1 MMLSAMGVS
10 ASGSVAA
17 GFMPFAVLLPANL
30 SRVARLDLVRAC
42 PHGWQ
47 LHRGDAMPRKD
58 RIDALG
64 AAALVGM
71 ALLFAI
77 NQVSIKLLNTGFQP
91 VFLAG
96 LRSCLAL
103 VCIYAWMRFRG
114 HPLHFSARTAPAGL
128 LMGLFFA
135 AEFLFLFLALDLT
148 TVVRTSILFY
158 SMPVWMALMAHVGLP
173 GERITAQKGVGL
185 ALAFAGTAWA
195 ILDRGGA
202 AGKASLLG
210 DLCALGGALG
220 WAGTAYMARGSA
232 MVRERPEMQ
241 LFWMVLVSGP
251 VLLSL
256 APAFG
261 PLIRDLQPLH
271 FAGLFFQ
278 VVIVVT
284 AGFIAWLWLLS
295 IYPASGVASFSFLTP
310 VFGLTLGWL
319 LLDEP
324 IGPGILGAAA
334 LVCVGIVLINR
345 RPAALR
351 ASA

>member
-1 MMLSAMGVS
+1 
-10 ASGSVAA
+10 
-17 GFMPFAVLLPANL
+17 
-30 SRVARLDLVRAC
+30 
-42 PHGWQ
+42 
-47 LHRGDAMPRKD
+47 
-58 RIDALG
+58 
-64 AAALVGM
+64 
-71 ALLFAI
+71 
-77 NQVSIKLLNTGFQP
+77 
-91 VFLAG
+91 
-96 LRSCLAL
+96 
-103 VCIYAWMRFRG
+103 
-114 HPLHFSARTAPAGL
+114 
-128 LMGLFFA
+128 MGLFFA

-251 VLLSL
+251 VLLLL

-324 IGPGILGAAA
+324 IGPGILGAAT

-351 ASA
+351 SSA

>member
-1 MMLSAMGVS
+1 
-10 ASGSVAA
+10 
-17 GFMPFAVLLPANL
+17 
-30 SRVARLDLVRAC
+30 
-42 PHGWQ
+42 
-47 LHRGDAMPRKD
+47 
-58 RIDALG
+58 
-64 AAALVGM
+64 
-71 ALLFAI
+71 
-77 NQVSIKLLNTGFQP
+77 
-91 VFLAG
+91 
-96 LRSCLAL
+96 
-103 VCIYAWMRFRG
+103 
-114 HPLHFSARTAPAGL
+114 
-128 LMGLFFA
+128 MGLFFA

-195 ILDRGGA
+195 ILDRGGDS
-202 AGKASLLG
+202 GQASLLG
-210 DLCALGGALG
+210 DLCALAGALG
-220 WAGTAYMARGSA
+220 WAATAYMARGSA

-251 VLLSL
+251 VLLLL

-284 AGFIAWLWLLS
+284 AGFILWLWLLS

-319 LLDEP
+319 VLGEP
-324 IGPGILGAAA
+324 IGPGILGAAS

-345 RPAALR
+345 RPAAQR